1 MHYRNISECQ
11 KYMHVSSEMY
21 ASQKYM
27 SKIYS
32 GVFGNIPMAEI
43 YYIHDRNAYVYFQNY
58 VTTIV

>member
-1 MHYRNISECQ
+1 
-11 KYMHVSSEMY
+11 MHVFSEMY
-21 ASQKYM
+21 SSQKYM